1 MREDV
6 PAKTVFSEYGGEL
19 ITLDEARKRQMEVI
33 ALFFSPADSAA
44 VDVRSKV
51 DR

>member
-1 MREDV
+1 MGSLCE
-6 PAKTVFSEYGGEL
+6 KMS
-19 ITLDEARKRQMEVI
+19 LDEARKRQMEVI
-33 ALFFSPADSAA
+33 ALLVFVVYSAA